1 MVGNLPGI
9 SIIIVNYKSWVSL
22 DDCLISITSQKTNLI
37 EIIIIDNNSNDGQIS
52 LFKKK
57 YQ

>member
-22 DDCLISITSQKTNLI
+22 DDCLISITSQKTNLT
-37 EIIIIDNNSNDGQIS
+37 EIIIIDNNSNDGLIS
-52 LFKKK
+52 LFKTK
-57 YQ
+57 